1 MNIQDYLDSTY
12 LKTSEQAGIS
22 DSETW
27 QKIESL
33 TIEAIENNFC
43 AVMIRPKW
51 VKKVREII
59 DQHQSKV
66 LLGTVISFPE
76 GEKDLSEKLS
86 EARQALQDGADE
98 LDFVIDYKSFK
109 EGNNQLVALEVK
121 EGNELVLSK
130 GKCIKWI
137 IEAAALNDEEIAEIT
152 ALIRDV
158 TQEYFTD
165 QEKNVF
171 VKSSTGF
178 FQTSDGKPNGATEH
192 NIKIMLENAG
202 NLPVKAAG
210 GVRNYQEAL
219 NMTQMGVKR
228 IGTSSALAIVQG
240 RDAKNDY

>member
-12 LKTSEQAGIS
+12 LKTSEQSGLTEE
-22 DSETW
+22 ETW
-27 QKIESL
+27 QKVKSL
-33 TIEAIENNFC
+33 TNEAIEHNFC

-76 GEKDLSEKLS
+76 GEMDLGDKLS
-86 EARQALQDGADE
+86 EAKQALEDGADE

-109 EGNNQLVALEVK
+109 EGNKQLVALEVK
-121 EGNELVLSK
+121 EGNELVLSH

-158 TQEYFTD
+158 TQEYFAG
-165 QEKNVF
+165 QEEKVF

-178 FQTSDGKPNGATEH
+178 FKTQDGKPNGATKH
-192 NIKIMLENAG
+192 NISIMLENAG

-219 NMTQMGVKR
+219 QMTSMGVKR

-240 RDAKNDY
+240 RDSEDAY